1 MSAQVTTGLQVRR
14 SVQLTIDDQ
23 SVTVAEGETILSA
36 CRTMGKEIPT
46 LCFGDTITPKNAC
59 TD

>member
-1 MSAQVTTGLQVRR
+1 MSTQVTTGLQVRR

-36 CRTMGKEIPT
+36 CRTMGKEEIVFR
-46 LCFGDTITPKNAC
+46 LAKGVE
-59 TD
+59 